1 MLWEE
6 SQIYVCV
13 PVYGRLHSNAAAPN
27 LAVPKLV
34 QSPATYML
42 TPRHQ
47 VTIRQTCTI
56 AGLSFSCLAS
66 AYALALLAA
75 SAFPA
80 ASTIDARLLRLPVA
94 SWGGLCLLCAE
105 RRVTPSEASLL
116 RAGPPRVVLL
126 TVLSV
131 QQLTSSSNLTHT
143 RTIHRQAMQ

>member
-1 MLWEE
+1 MCLYPYRDTDGCTVMQLLQFLLFQSWC
-6 SQIYVCV
+6 SPLQHTC
-13 PVYGRLHSNAAAPN
+13 LHWS
-27 LAVPKLV
+27 
-34 QSPATYML
+34 
-42 TPRHQ
+42 RHQ
-47 VTIRQTCTI
+47 VTIHQTCTI
-56 AGLSFSCLAS
+56 AGLGFSCLAS

-80 ASTIDARLLRLPVA
+80 ASTIDPRLLRLPA
-94 SWGGLCLLCAE
+94 AGLGGLCLLCAE
-105 RRVTPSEASLL
+105 HRVTPSDASLL